1 MGTVVNL
8 AEYRKRREEAEEMA
22 RDLDELR
29 KMYRMSREEIALLL
43 HHMFNDEMDFNVS
56 EQNYDLDSFSFTM
69 TISDDEDD
77 EIEWKYGI

>member
-8 AEYRKRREEAEEMA
+8 AEYRKRREEANEMA
-22 RDLDELR
+22 KDLDELR
-29 KMYRMSREEIALLL
+29 KMYKMSREEIGLLL

-69 TISDDEDD
+69 TFLDEEISTENE
-77 EIEWKYGI
+77 EID

>member
-22 RDLDELR
+22 KDLDELR
-29 KMYRMSREEIALLL
+29 KMYRMSREEIALLI

-56 EQNYDLDSFSFTM
+56 EKNYDLDSFSFTM
-69 TISDDEDD
+69 TISDEEISIEDE
-77 EIEWKYGI
+77 EIE